1 MNRGDNTMINTF
13 QELHNRF
20 DAIAHSTHNVTRTSA
35 GAVGELFEELMEGE
49 IVGNDRGADFAGI
62 NTEAKVH
69 HGSGVTTVF
78 TFAPSSGI
86 SASQFKSAHGSTVV
100 RADVVNG
107 HGHSLTVSA
116 DSVSVTVDGQAVAG
130 WTVAELS
137 ARIVE
142 KMPNL
147 AIVTATKSNSTVT
160 FDRMAVCRNVIA
172 SRFIDSIRNGN
183 VVIEM
188 RGSRGVTFRA
198 MPSIIE
204 GWFEVL
210 H

>member
-1 MNRGDNTMINTF
+1 MINTF

-35 GAVGELFEELMEGE
+35 GAVGELFEELMQGE

-86 SASQFKSAHGSTVV
+86 SA
-100 RADVVNG
+100 DVVNG

-116 DSVSVTVDGQAVAG
+116 DSVNVTVDGQAVAG